1 VRIVASARPPSIEWA
16 VISVA
21 VTLVMVFAVSAF
33 VIGFDALIG
42 SLRKFDPA
50 TLGIFFLLMVWQVG
64 CRFLRWLL
72 YARCLGLKIVPHEAF
87 LYYAAALGM
96 TLTPG
101 RLGEAL
107 RLWFLEKRFA
117 VPYRRLAGLYVADR
131 VSDATAYLILLAVGL
146 AAYQHGSPIAWGSLL
161 VIVTVIVL
169 IMNPRPIIAL
179 LNAIYAFMRRGRK
192 LVVWLRRAVRNT
204 STLFQPRVFL
214 PGVAI
219 GAVGW
224 FAAPAVLTV
233 SLSKMGVGFDVFHAM
248 VIYAAAALAGG
259 STMMPG
265 GGGATETVLVV
276 LLTRSDVPL
285 DAAISAMIVTRIT
298 FLWLPVG
305 LGTLLLPV
313 AMKMVRSGGKAW

>member
-1 VRIVASARPPSIEWA
+1 VRIVASVRPPSIEWA

-64 CRFLRWLL
+64 CRFLRWFL
-72 YARCLGLKIVPHEAF
+72 YARCLGLKIAPHEAF

-117 VPYRRLAGLYVADR
+117 VPYRRIVGLYVADR

-146 AAYQHGSPIAWGSLL
+146 AANQHGSPIAWGSLL
-161 VIVTVIVL
+161 LTATVIVL

-192 LVVWLRRAVRNT
+192 LVVWLRRAIRNT

-219 GAVGW
+219 GTVGW

-233 SLSKMGVGFDVFHAM
+233 SLSKMGVGFDLFHAM

-285 DAAISAMIVTRIT
+285 DAAISAMIVTRMM

-313 AMKMVRSGGKAW
+313 AMKTVRRGGKEW

>member
-1 VRIVASARPPSIEWA
+1 VRIVASVRPPSIEWA

-21 VTLVMVFAVSAF
+21 VTLVVVFAVSAF

-50 TLGIFFLLMVWQVG
+50 TLGIFFVLMVWQVG
-64 CRFLRWLL
+64 CRFLRWFL
-72 YARCLGLKIVPHEAF
+72 YARCLGLKIAPHEAF

-117 VPYRRLAGLYVADR
+117 VPYRRIVGLYVADR

-146 AAYQHGSPIAWGSLL
+146 AANQHGSPIAWGSLL
-161 VIVTVIVL
+161 LTATVIVL

-192 LVVWLRRAVRNT
+192 LVVWLRRAIRNT

-219 GAVGW
+219 GTVGW

-233 SLSKMGVGFDVFHAM
+233 SLSKMGVGFDLFHAM

-285 DAAISAMIVTRIT
+285 DAAISAMIVTRMM

-313 AMKMVRSGGKAW
+313 AMKMVRTAGKLS

>member
-1 VRIVASARPPSIEWA
+1 MRIVAGVRPPSIEWA

-21 VTLVMVFAVSAF
+21 VTLVVVFALSAF

-42 SLRKFDPA
+42 SLRRFDSA
-50 TLGIFFLLMVWQVG
+50 TIGIFFLLLGWQVG
-64 CRFLRWLL
+64 CRFLRWFL
-72 YARCLGLKIVPHEAF
+72 YARSLGLKISPQEAF

-107 RLWFLEKRFA
+107 RLWFLEKRLG
-117 VPYRRLAGLYVADR
+117 VPYRRIAGLYVADR
-131 VSDATAYLILLAVGL
+131 VSDATAYLIMLATGL
-146 AAYQHGSPIAWGSLL
+146 AAYQHGTPVAWGSVL
-161 VIVTVIVL
+161 VIAAVIAL
-169 IMNPRPIIAL
+169 IMNPRPIIGL
-179 LNAIYAFMRRGRK
+179 LNASYALVRRGRK
-192 LVVWLRRAVRNT
+192 LVVWLRRAILNT
-204 STLFQPRVFL
+204 STLFQPRVLF

-224 FAAPAVLTV
+224 FAAPAVLTA
-233 SLSKMGVGFDVFHAM
+233 SLLKLGVDFNFFHAM

-259 STMMPG
+259 ATMMPG

-276 LLTRSDVPL
+276 LLTGSDVPL
-285 DAAISAMIVTRIT
+285 DAAVSAMIVTRLM
-298 FLWLPVG
+298 FLWLPVA

-313 AMKMVRSGGKAW
+313 AMRMVRTAGKLS